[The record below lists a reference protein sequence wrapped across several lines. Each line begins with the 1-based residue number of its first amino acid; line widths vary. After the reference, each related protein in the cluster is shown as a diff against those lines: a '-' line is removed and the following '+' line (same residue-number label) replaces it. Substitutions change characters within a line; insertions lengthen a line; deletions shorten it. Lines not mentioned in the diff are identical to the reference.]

1 MKLDLAASLFIITA
15 SITDKQQVIK
25 SFMYHMCWIL
35 RLVRRNC
42 SDYKLWSSTVTDCVG
57 RLMLKHGVLYGKAA
71 VSSAIKHP
79 ALTAS
84 THKK

>member
-1 MKLDLAASLFIITA
+1 M
-15 SITDKQQVIK
+15 
-25 SFMYHMCWIL
+25 
-35 RLVRRNC
+35 
-42 SDYKLWSSTVTDCVG
+42 TDCVG

-84 THKK
+84 THKKARRSKKLTLQLHHLQASTRSSKQAKYSELIFMCTIICDTQDLQYNL